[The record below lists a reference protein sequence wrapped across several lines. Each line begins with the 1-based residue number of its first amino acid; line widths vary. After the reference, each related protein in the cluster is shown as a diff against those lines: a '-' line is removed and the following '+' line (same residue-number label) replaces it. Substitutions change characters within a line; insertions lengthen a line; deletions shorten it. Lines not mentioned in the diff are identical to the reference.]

1 MRTHKSIAFVHAQP
15 FSLEIGNNLP
25 LNPQTNFPSLP
36 KHPPNQTTSTT
47 HAYPTFPL
55 PISFTPHTID
65 RDVTSQLN
73 RWFCCLQMSAFQFSY
88 IYSSPLWM
96 KIQKKKWNLP
106 FYSTHNHTD
115 NERDSCAI
123 IQLKKQF
130 SVKPKVLFLL
140 FSTFHSSKNNSYH
153 VTLVCIYFPKT
164 QDALVC
170 TYPCINAHWTASH
183 FSYTLDTT
191 HIRLDCN
198 PHATSHFSWI
208 DGTEIT

>member
-96 KIQKKKWNLP
+96 KIQKKNG
-106 FYSTHNHTD
+106 
-115 NERDSCAI
+115 I
-123 IQLKKQF
+123 
-130 SVKPKVLFLL
+130 
-140 FSTFHSSKNNSYH
+140 FHSTPHTITQTTRETRVPSYNSKNSFQSNQKYFFYY
-153 VTLVCIYFPKT
+153 LVHSIQARTTAIMWHSSVYFPKT

-183 FSYTLDTT
+183 FPYTLDTT